1 MCRMKLGSITLQTK
15 MEELDCYCCGTPM
28 SSRSP
33 LNVVRIG
40 LDILKSELTRPNSTL
55 KVDPSIL
62 ELLEDI
68 TSASDSSIDILNE
81 LLDYEHMDAGMP
93 FIVWTSPLS

>member
-1 MCRMKLGSITLQTK
+1 
-15 MEELDCYCCGTPM
+15 MEELDCYCCCTPM

-40 LDILKSELTRPNSTL
+40 LDILRSELTRPNSTL

-93 FIVWTSPLS
+93 FIVRTSLLS